1 MKEEN
6 EEKHQKWKKYQ
17 VFLIFV
23 TMICIVL
30 SVLSHYPTLNMITT
44 IEQDVVKDKIDL
56 DRLVNLRK
64 LKIENE
70 EVSSRTASLTTET
83 IPAARNMLS
92 NTATNPS
99 IVSSTSLTTTST
111 MSTAITGGSSTEKQ
125 KVKVV
130 VFIPSP
136 ISTPDRRYYVNRQF
150 QREQWKSSE
159 VKILWVFGSKT
170 GSQLETTL
178 NYTSVFHEPLM
189 KEDEIL
195 ITQCRDFGDEFNN
208 ANGTSGTTCKTY
220 FAIKYIYEHYDAEFV
235 WRGADDAYLN
245 LKLFFQLMPKL
256 PKERIWIGQKRNTWN
271 PFDLNLKN
279 QPNLQQL
286 YGIPQLST
294 NYMLGMGFAF
304 SYDIVELLATFKFIP
319 HLTWCEDVMVGM
331 WLIMFPINRVNSWL
345 FINRAGSS
353 GNPIPLEETT
363 GNLTALLLHY
373 MEPENWDH
381 IYDDGTIF
389 IPCPPG
395 KHCTPAGLDHKRQF
409 NMTIREA
416 WKDHVHHSPTN
427 NFVHLGKHGHHQQH
441 PHHQHHP
448 HQHPN
453 AADAAAANS
462 GVIENHNP

>member
-1 MKEEN
+1 MRVQEIPAMKEEN
-6 EEKHQKWKKYQ
+6 EEKRQKWQKCRL
-17 VFLIFV
+17 FFILITILCV
-23 TMICIVL
+23 VL
-30 SVLSHYPTLNMITT
+30 SVLSHYPTLDMMFMIRQ
-44 IEQDVVKDKIDL
+44 EVMEDKIDS

-64 LKIENE
+64 LKIE
-70 EVSSRTASLTTET
+70 SAFITPTPTTTRTT
-83 IPAARNMLS
+83 LS
-92 NTATNPS
+92 NAAIHPTD
-99 IVSSTSLTTTST
+99 TSTTSSISPT
-111 MSTAITGGSSTEKQ
+111 LTEKQ
-125 KVKVV
+125 KVRIV

-136 ISTPDRRYYVNRQF
+136 IQTPERRYYVNRQF

-170 GSQLETTL
+170 GTQLENSL

-208 ANGTSGTTCKTY
+208 PNGTSGTTCKTY
-220 FAIKYIYEHYDAEFV
+220 FAIKYIYEHYDAEFI

-245 LKLFFQLMPKL
+245 LKLFFQLIPKL
-256 PKERIWIGQKRNTWN
+256 PKERIWIGQKRSTWN

-331 WLIMFPINRVNSWL
+331 WLMMFPINRVNSWL

-353 GNPIPLEETT
+353 GNPIPLDETT
-363 GNLTALLLHY
+363 GNLTVLLLHY

-381 IYDDGTIF
+381 IYDDGIIF

-395 KHCTPAGLDHKRQF
+395 KHCTPAGIDHKRQF
-409 NMTIREA
+409 NMTIKEA
-416 WKDHVHHSPTN
+416 WKDHVHHSSTN
-427 NFVHLGKHGHHQQH
+427 NFVHLGKHGHHPQHHHQH
-441 PHHQHHP
+441 PH

-453 AADAAAANS
+453 AADAVAANS
-462 GVIENHNP
+462 GKENPGN